1 MQVVNNN
8 NTMAVSYLRAVVV
21 LAVSASV
28 VSPVSGAPPYTT
40 RHPHREPPCTHPAHA
55 TLCWT
60 VQLKQPL
67 HFNLQVPTPDNRAS
81 FVHSVI
87 KASNFQQG
95 EAAQVVDSAQELN
108 LVKVSNSGQQDG
120 QSRDV
125 NILTNHATSAS
136 PGSAFNLSSDAAQ
149 SKVGLEDNVT
159 ASPFSCSN
167 VSIANSSKVSSNAPK
182 HLSGENDPVPLP
194 SSENDSV
201 TENAASH
208 RRENLDHNKEGLL
221 NKGEVIQET
230 PSHRNMD
237 VEGEGGASHR
247 QKMYVYRQMALLL
260 AEEVGLI
267 LLGTVGELY
276 DHFVLCHEDRREE
289 EEGSR
294 GSSVQG
300 EAGEGSRGS
309 SAQGRVK
316 AFRHYHKAHTHL
328 RNTDEA
334 LFEEVGTAR

>member
-8 NTMAVSYLRAVVV
+8 NTMAVSYLQAVVV
-21 LAVSASV
+21 LVVSASE

-81 FVHSVI
+81 LVHSVI
-87 KASNFQQG
+87 KASNFQLG

-108 LVKVSNSGQQDG
+108 LVKVSNSGRQNG
-120 QSRDV
+120 HSPDV
-125 NILTNHATSAS
+125 NTLTNRAS
-136 PGSAFNLSSDAAQ
+136 PGCAFNLSSDAAQ

-159 ASPFSCSN
+159 ASTFSCSN
-167 VSIANSSKVSSNAPK
+167 VSGANSLNVSSNAPE

-201 TENAASH
+201 TENAVSH
-208 RRENLDHNKEGLL
+208 RRESLDHNKESLL

-237 VEGEGGASHR
+237 VEGEGGASHH

-276 DHFVLCHEDRREE
+276 DHFVLCHEDRKEE

-309 SAQGRVK
+309 SAQGGVK

-334 LFEEVGTAR
+334 LFEEVGTTR

>member
-1 MQVVNNN
+1 
-8 NTMAVSYLRAVVV
+8 MAASYLRAVVV
-21 LAVSASV
+21 LVVSASV
-28 VSPVSGAPPYTT
+28 ASPVSGAPPYTT

-67 HFNLQVPTPDNRAS
+67 HFNLQAPTPDNSAS

-87 KASNFQQG
+87 KASNFQLG
-95 EAAQVVDSAQELN
+95 EAAEVVDSAQELN
-108 LVKVSNSGQQDG
+108 LAKVSNLGQQDG
-120 QSRDV
+120 HSPDV
-125 NILTNHATSAS
+125 NILTNRATSVS
-136 PGSAFNLSSDAAQ
+136 PGSVSNLSSDAAQ

-159 ASPFSCSN
+159 ASPLSCSN
-167 VSIANSSKVSSNAPK
+167 VSSADGLNVSSNAPK
-182 HLSGENDPVPLP
+182 HLSGENAPVLHP

-201 TENAASH
+201 TENAASR
-208 RRENLDHNKEGLL
+208 RRENSDRNKEGLL
-221 NKGEVIQET
+221 SKEEVIKET

-237 VEGEGGASHR
+237 VEGEGGALHR

-276 DHFVLCHEDRREE
+276 DHFVLCHEDGREE

-294 GSSVQG
+294 GSR
-300 EAGEGSRGS
+300 ARG
-309 SAQGRVK
+309 GVK

-334 LFEEVGTAR
+334 LFEKVGTAR